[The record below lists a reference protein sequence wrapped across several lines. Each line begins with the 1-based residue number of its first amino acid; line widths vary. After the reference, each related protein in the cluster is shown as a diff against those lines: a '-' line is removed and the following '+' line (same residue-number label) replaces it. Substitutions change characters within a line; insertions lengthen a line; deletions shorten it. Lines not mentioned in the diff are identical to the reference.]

1 MAGLRRHP
9 TWRRFALIAVFCLME
24 SGAHRQVASA
34 EGLSLEQVKASM
46 LYNFAKFVDWPPR
59 ANSEMVLCVFGSDP
73 FGPPPDSLARQ
84 PLKDKTLS
92 VRRIVSAT
100 QGQTCHVL
108 FVSSS
113 ESSDLPSLLKI
124 LRDVPVLTVSD
135 MEGAAA
141 QGIMIEIVVVEQ
153 RRLGFKINLKAARQ
167 SRLEISSQLL
177 KLAQTVY

>member
-24 SGAHRQVASA
+24 NGAHRQVASA
-34 EGLSLEQVKASM
+34 EGLSPEQIKASM
-46 LYNFAKFVDWPPR
+46 LYNFAKFVDWPPH
-59 ANSEMVLCVFGSDP
+59 ANSEMVLCVLGSDP
-73 FGPPPDSLARQ
+73 FGPALDSLDGK

-92 VRRIVSAT
+92 VRRIASAT

-113 ESSDLPSLLKI
+113 ESGDLPSLLKI
-124 LRDVPVLTVSD
+124 LRDMPVLTVSD
-135 MEGAAA
+135 MGGAAA